1 MAKRGETAVKKWSF
15 RG

>member
-1 MAKRGETAVKKWSF
+1 MAKRGETAVKKWNF